1 MVAFHGKAEFA
12 RLEDFIHLAEQ
23 GKDVRLQV
31 ELRRQAIKQK
41 VHHGETEQGE
51 GEISAYLLIGE
62 YNFRMEGD
70 RYRVSKIYMLGS
82 AEESAEAARL
92 NSNIANERLRMD
104 YQRLT
109 GAGITLSAKYF

>member
-1 MVAFHGKAEFA
+1 MVAFHEKAEFA
-12 RLEDFIHLAEQ
+12 RLEDFIQLAEQ
-23 GKDVRLQV
+23 GRDVQLQV

-41 VHHGETEQGE
+41 VHHGEAAHGE

-70 RYRVSKIYMLGS
+70 RYKVSKIYMLGS

-92 NSNIANERLRMD
+92 NSNIANERLKMD

-109 GAGITLSAKYF
+109 GAGITFSAKYF